1 VSPWYYGGP
10 ISNHFYSQQMFKNF
24 IAKFTKYCKENRIV
38 SEFQRFNPI
47 TKNHILYDRAS
58 FNRKIVYVDLTQ
70 DMDTINYN
78 YERHVKKNIKKAFRS
93 NLSIYRDESQKG
105 IEIFKKLY
113 TQSMKQKHAKPF
125 YFFSDDFFE
134 NLFNMFKDEVYLF
147 HVDYNGKVICS
158 SMELGKYGILHD
170 YLRGTDSKYL
180 ELRPNDF
187 LLDTVINWAKQER
200 FKYFS
205 LGGGNTTKE
214 DDSQYKFKKSFST
227 NTADFYVYKKIHNM
241 EVYKQLCKGK
251 DLKYESAQYFPE
263 YMEE

>member
-1 VSPWYYGGP
+1 
-10 ISNHFYSQQMFKNF
+10 
-24 IAKFTKYCKENRIV
+24 
-38 SEFQRFNPI
+38 
-47 TKNHILYDRAS
+47 
-58 FNRKIVYVDLTQ
+58 
-70 DMDTINYN
+70 MDTINYN
-78 YERHVKKNIKKAFRS
+78 YERHVRKNIKKAFRS

-187 LLDTVINWAKQER
+187 LLDTVINWAKQEK

-214 DDSQYKFKKSFST
+214 DDSQYKFKKSFSST
-227 NTADFYVYKKIHNM
+227 TADFYVYKKIHNL
-241 EVYKQLCKGK
+241 EVYKQLCKNK
-251 DLKYESAQYFPE
+251 ELKYESAQYFPE